1 MQVQFFMAPLVAAFT
16 VHQDETGQPKKVEP
30 IYKSENEP
38 VQQLQPS
45 QSPQSDDLRQK
56 QLILEQELQQLRQQ
70 QQDLARNNQF
80 NQFDP
85 IFTEPDRTVV
95 TKLAA
100 IDPSNILNAAQQG
113 PVLNKFTA
121 NEAIMPLQLNPAPT
135 EVQPINN
142 GGVSLVPS
150 ISFDPSIEAG
160 KLPENAKQ
168 LPNKEP
174 TGFHNFVALPKQPV
188 FNSGFTASFNQPN
201 NFVQQPQYSSP
212 TTNFINNQPSTFSIV
227 PAQQPFPPKLE
238 LGVFPQNNRFLRQE
252 TQTGLLPP
260 VNNFLTIPQNFNNQP
275 PNRIL
280 RNNGFSSVNQQS
292 PSRFS
297 IQQSIQPFP
306 PQFSQYVKSNQN
318 NRFLRS
324 NQEGNFGNNQN
335 GFQRP
340 LLQHYKYTSPFGFPG
355 RFH

>member
-1 MQVQFFMAPLVAAFT
+1 MAPLVAAFT

-30 IYKSENEP
+30 IYKSEP
-38 VQQLQPS
+38 VQPQAQQLQPS
-45 QSPQSDDLRQK
+45 QSPQSDELRQK
-56 QLILEQELQQLRQQ
+56 QLILEQELQNLRQQ

-113 PVLNKFTA
+113 PILNKFTA
-121 NEAIMPLQLNPAPT
+121 NEAIMPLQPT
-135 EVQPINN
+135 EVKPINN

-150 ISFDPSIEAG
+150 ISYDPSVEAG
-160 KLPENAKQ
+160 KLPENAKV

-188 FNSGFTASFNQPN
+188 FNTGFTASLNQPN
-201 NFVQQPQYSSP
+201 NFNQFVQQPVNNFNPQFVNP
-212 TTNFINNQPSTFSIV
+212 TTNFVNNQPSQKQSTFSIV

-252 TQTGLLPP
+252 TLVPP
-260 VNNFLTIPQNFNNQP
+260 VNNFLTQNFNNQ

-280 RNNGFSSVNQQS
+280 RNNGFSSVNQ

-297 IQQSIQPFP
+297 IQQSIQPFA
-306 PQFSQYVKSNQN
+306 PQFSQYVKPNQN

-324 NQEGNFGNNQN
+324 NQEGNFGTNQNN

-340 LLQHYKYTSPFGFPG
+340 LLQHYKYTSPFGFPS

>member
-1 MQVQFFMAPLVAAFT
+1 MAPLVAAFT

-30 IYKSENEP
+30 IYKSEPEP
-38 VQQLQPS
+38 QVQQLPS

-56 QLILEQELQQLRQQ
+56 QLILEQELQKLRQQ

-95 TKLAA
+95 NKLAS

-121 NEAIMPLQLNPAPT
+121 NEAIMPLPLNP
-135 EVQPINN
+135 EVNPINN

-150 ISFDPSIEAG
+150 ISFDPSVEAG
-160 KLPENAKQ
+160 KLPENAKV

-174 TGFHNFVALPKQPV
+174 TGFHNFVAPPQQPV
-188 FNSGFTASFNQPN
+188 FNTGFTASLNNFNQ
-201 NFVQQPQYSSP
+201 FVQQPVNNFNPQFLSP
-212 TTNFINNQPSTFSIV
+212 STNFINNQPPQKPPTFSIV
-227 PAQQPFPPKLE
+227 PAQQPVPPKHE

-252 TQTGLLPP
+252 TQTGLFPP
-260 VNNFLTIPQNFNNQP
+260 NNFLTIPQNFNNNQQ
-275 PNRIL
+275 PNRVL
-280 RNNGFSSVNQQS
+280 RNNGFSVNQ
-292 PSRFS
+292 PPRFS

-306 PQFSQYVKSNQN
+306 PQFSQYLKTNQN

-324 NQEGNFGNNQN
+324 NQEGNFGTNQN

-340 LLQHYKYTSPFGFPG
+340 LLQHYKYTSPFGFQN